1 MKVIRKFEDVEL
13 SFILTDEELITAIA
27 SKKVDERVV
36 FFRKLMDTDVKD
48 FLISNPM
55 FNLIFNKL
63 LKNDKT

>member
-48 FLISNPM
+48 FLLGNPM
-55 FNLIFNKL
+55 FKLFFNKI
-63 LKNDKT
+63 KK

>member
-13 SFILTDEELITAIA
+13 TFNLTDDELITAIA

-48 FLISNPM
+48 FLLGNPM
-55 FNLIFNKL
+55 FKLFFNKI
-63 LKNDKT
+63 KK